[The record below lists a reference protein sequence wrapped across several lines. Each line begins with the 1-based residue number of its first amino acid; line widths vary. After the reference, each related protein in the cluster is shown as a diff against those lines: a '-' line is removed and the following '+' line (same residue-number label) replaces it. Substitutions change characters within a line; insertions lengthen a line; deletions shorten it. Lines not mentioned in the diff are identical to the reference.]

1 MRRLLMPKYEV
12 KVTVDFYGVVEADS
26 EADAEAMGWYWED
39 EPFQYDGVF
48 DIVVSE
54 LEEEEEDEDE

>member
-1 MRRLLMPKYEV
+1 MPKYEV
-12 KVTVDFYGVVEADS
+12 KVTVDFYGVVEADNES
-26 EADAEAMGWYWED
+26 DAEAMGWEWEND
-39 EPFQYDGVF
+39 PFHYDGVF

>member
-1 MRRLLMPKYEV
+1 MPKYEV
-12 KVTVDFYGVVEADS
+12 KVTVDFYGIVEADS
-26 EADAEAMGWYWED
+26 ESDAEAMGWYWEN

-54 LEEEEEDEDE
+54 MDEEEDEDE